1 MRHAAADTQSSKGL
15 DVVVAA
21 SAALTFLAL
30 LLTRVVNA
38 PAVLWNIG
46 WTTAAVCAL
55 AGMLLARNTG
65 HGERRARS
73 TLLSLAA
80 ASWLIGQIA
89 WDVFDVTGMPGSP
102 NMADFGYWGFAIL
115 VIAAMLRTPDRSPTN
130 LSVTAAENVPL
141 IAAAAALTFSFLWS
155 DASRSSLPE
164 LSRLSAL
171 AYPAVYVSAAI
182 LTLQAIIS
190 GSLRRSR
197 SGASL
202 LVFGGIVAQ
211 AVAFILWSHQL
222 LLQTYVTGQTIL
234 DPLWAFGLIAIGIG
248 GMLAARATDEEDRV
262 DGSSRRGVILPA
274 AMFIVLIAA
283 LAHAYAK
290 HVHTGAVVTLVGGLA
305 LCGVSLM
312 ARGALLER
320 RLRVLLARERSASAA
335 LASREEDLAKLNER
349 LTEDSRRDPLTGL
362 RNRRALSD
370 DLPALETIDRERGL
384 ATAFALCDIDH
395 FKPYNDQLGHLAGD
409 QALRA
414 IAATIRGT
422 LRAGDIAY
430 RFGGEELLLLLRGT
444 TPEEAI
450 SVAERV
456 RQAVAATAIPH
467 PTSPH
472 GSLTISVGVA
482 PGPGDVGSLLAR
494 ADAALYEAKRA
505 GRDRVVI
512 ASDELVAVA
521 SAEGGH
527 RLPVEPIPRHL
538 QSMLTLSRAAVSGS
552 GPLPVLEALAS
563 TIRSELS
570 FASVV
575 VNLLD
580 ESCQELRPVVIRGP
594 DELHRTL
601 VGTSQAWSEWEPLLA
616 EQYERCGAIW
626 VPVGS
631 FDWPADFPG
640 WTPEMSPSPG
650 AGSWHPDDVLLLP
663 LRGSSGD
670 VLGIVSVDE
679 PLSGRRPGDAELH
692 VLMAVADHA
701 GLALERALRDT
712 RENATMRQQSEE
724 LLLAAVMLLAEAV
737 DLRDAGTASHS
748 RTVGI
753 YARNTAK
760 ALGIAEERL
769 DRIHAA
775 GVLHD
780 LGKVGIADA
789 ILLKPGALTAEEWTE
804 MRRHAEIGAR
814 ILEHAGMNEIAGWV
828 RAHHER
834 LDGKGY
840 PLGLS
845 ADQIALEAR
854 ILAVADAY
862 EAMTADRPYRTA
874 MAHAAAREE
883 LLRCAGTQFDPAVV
897 TAFLTIIENG
907 EQAIDALRAA
917 A

>member
-1 MRHAAADTQSSKGL
+1 MEGPSRH
-15 DVVVAA
+15 
-21 SAALTFLAL
+21 
-30 LLTRVVNA
+30 
-38 PAVLWNIG
+38 
-46 WTTAAVCAL
+46 
-55 AGMLLARNTG
+55 
-65 HGERRARS
+65 
-73 TLLSLAA
+73 
-80 ASWLIGQIA
+80 
-89 WDVFDVTGMPGSP
+89 
-102 NMADFGYWGFAIL
+102 
-115 VIAAMLRTPDRSPTN
+115 
-130 LSVTAAENVPL
+130 
-141 IAAAAALTFSFLWS
+141 
-155 DASRSSLPE
+155 
-164 LSRLSAL
+164 
-171 AYPAVYVSAAI
+171 
-182 LTLQAIIS
+182 
-190 GSLRRSR
+190 
-197 SGASL
+197 
-202 LVFGGIVAQ
+202 
-211 AVAFILWSHQL
+211 
-222 LLQTYVTGQTIL
+222 
-234 DPLWAFGLIAIGIG
+234 
-248 GMLAARATDEEDRV
+248 
-262 DGSSRRGVILPA
+262 GVILPA
-274 AMFIVLIAA
+274 AMFVALIVA
-283 LAHAYAK
+283 LAHAYAR
-290 HVHTGAVVTLVGGLA
+290 HVHTGAVVTLVSGLA

-349 LTEDSRRDPLTGL
+349 LTEDSRRDALTGL

-384 ATAFALCDIDH
+384 ASAFALCDIDH

-430 RFGGEELLLLLRGT
+430 RFGGEELLLLLRET
-444 TPEEAI
+444 TSEEAV

-456 RQAVAATAIPH
+456 REAVAAAAIPH
-467 PTSPH
+467 PASPA
-472 GSLTISVGVA
+472 GILTISVGVA
-482 PGPGDVGSLLAR
+482 PGPGDVGTLLAR
-494 ADAALYEAKRA
+494 ADAALYEAKRS
-505 GRDRVVI
+505 GRDRVVV
-512 ASDELVAVA
+512 ASDDLVAIP
-521 SAEGGH
+521 SPEGGH

-538 QSMLTLSRAAVSGS
+538 QSMLTMSRAAVSGS
-552 GPLPVLEALAS
+552 GPIPVLETLAT

-580 ESCQELRPVVIRGP
+580 ESRQELRPVVIRGA

-601 VGTSQAWSEWEPLLA
+601 VGTSQAWSEWEPLLS

-626 VPVGS
+626 VPAGS
-631 FDWPADFPG
+631 FDWPEDFPG
-640 WTPEMSPSPG
+640 WTPEMSPAPG
-650 AGSWHPDDVLLLP
+650 TNSWHPDDVLLLP
-663 LRGSSGD
+663 LRGSSSD
-670 VLGIVSVDE
+670 VLAIVSVDE

-712 RENATMRQQSEE
+712 RENATMRRQSEE
-724 LLLAAVMLLAEAV
+724 LLLAAAMLLAEAV

-760 ALGIAEERL
+760 ALGIADERL
-769 DRIHAA
+769 ERIHAA

-814 ILEHAGMNEIAGWV
+814 ILEHAGMDDIAGWV

-845 ADQIALEAR
+845 ADQIAIEAR

-862 EAMTADRPYRTA
+862 EAMTADRPYRAA
-874 MAHAAAREE
+874 MSHAAAKDE
-883 LLRCAGTQFDPAVV
+883 LLRCAGTQFDPEIV
-897 TAFLTIIENG
+897 TAFLVVLENG
-907 EQAIDALRAA
+907 EQSIDGLRVAA
-917 A
+917 